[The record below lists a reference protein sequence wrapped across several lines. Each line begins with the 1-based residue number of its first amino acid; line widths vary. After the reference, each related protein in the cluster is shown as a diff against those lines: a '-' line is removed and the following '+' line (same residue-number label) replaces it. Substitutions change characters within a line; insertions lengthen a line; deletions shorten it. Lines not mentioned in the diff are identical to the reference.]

1 MKGIA
6 AEVTDVTRRLRAA
19 RERGGLGLSMCVMLR
34 QAEQM
39 IIDLFQIHQED
50 RAEIT
55 RLRRMI
61 EAKEGET

>member
-6 AEVTDVTRRLRAA
+6 AEVADMTRRLWAA
-19 RERGGLGLSMCVMLR
+19 RDRGGLGFSMSEMLR
-34 QAEQM
+34 QADRL

-50 RAEIT
+50 RAEII

-61 EAKEGET
+61 EAKVDET

>member
-19 RERGGLGLSMCVMLR
+19 RERDGLSFSMSMMLK
-34 QAEQM
+34 QADQL
-39 IIDLFQIHQED
+39 IIDLFQIHQLD
-50 RAEIT
+50 KAEIT